1 MRFRAGT
8 PGSISTPA
16 TGSDASANKCPASAC
31 GRRWTH
37 SKTLAHGAKG
47 VARDRK
53 KPLATVGARWAIEPR
68 GALVDRGAQHVAM
81 AAGCRGFGRDLGG
94 GDGW

>member
-1 MRFRAGT
+1 
-8 PGSISTPA
+8 
-16 TGSDASANKCPASAC
+16 
-31 GRRWTH
+31 
-37 SKTLAHGAKG
+37 